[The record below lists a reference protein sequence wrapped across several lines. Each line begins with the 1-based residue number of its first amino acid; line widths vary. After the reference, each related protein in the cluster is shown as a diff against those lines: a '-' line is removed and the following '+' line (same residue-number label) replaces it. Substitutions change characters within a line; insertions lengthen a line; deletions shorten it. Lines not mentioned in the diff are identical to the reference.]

1 MSNKKNSKNN
11 LPFANEIK
19 QMKAEFKKMIDTMSD
34 EEFIDLVSF
43 LMFSTEEFEDEDWS
57 FDEEWEDEAEKFYNQ
72 GNNKSNNI
80 TLINDYCKKNNITYT
95 QHQDLDMICKI
106 GASVNMPSFYEGYM
120 EMVNAPI
127 HKSEEYEEV
136 ISLLSHKIRMSMLS
150 NVRFGIMEYYSY
162 FNVDLLKLKSY
173 IEQKPSID
181 TKNELVLSFIN
192 ELESANALEK
202 VEYTEALKV
211 KEPKKFINGIY
222 INDHVFRG
230 AVSKLLV
237 SRYPV
242 LTGTLDY
249 AYTLYEKGRLENLS
263 KQKIKTRFE
272 EKIER
277 GRKHGGCS

>member
-1 MSNKKNSKNN
+1 MVKFTKEDIKRAYMEFSSDKEWVS
-11 LPFANEIK
+11 ADSHEIV
-19 QMKAEFKKMIDTMSD
+19 AYDY
-34 EEFIDLVSF
+34 LVSNMPLQQYLYAKGLF
-43 LMFSTEEFEDEDWS
+43 PLYLFCCLDKISHADTLEER
-57 FDEEWEDEAEKFYNQ
+57 
-72 GNNKSNNI
+72 I

-277 GRKHGGCS
+277 GRKYGGCS

>member
-1 MSNKKNSKNN
+1 MVKFTKEDIKRAYMEFSSDKEWVS
-11 LPFANEIK
+11 ADSHEIV
-19 QMKAEFKKMIDTMSD
+19 AYDY
-34 EEFIDLVSF
+34 LVSNMPLQQYLYVKGLF
-43 LMFSTEEFEDEDWS
+43 PLYLFCCLDKISHADTLEER
-57 FDEEWEDEAEKFYNQ
+57 
-72 GNNKSNNI
+72 I

-106 GASVNMPSFYEGYM
+106 GASINMPSFYEGYM

-222 INDHVFRG
+222 INDRVFRG